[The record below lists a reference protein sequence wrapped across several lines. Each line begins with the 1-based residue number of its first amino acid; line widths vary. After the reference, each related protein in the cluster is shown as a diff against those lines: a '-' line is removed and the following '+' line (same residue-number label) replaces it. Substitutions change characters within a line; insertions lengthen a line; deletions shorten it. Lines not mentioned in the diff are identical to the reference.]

1 VSWNLLL
8 KVIVLSHIGRDIL
21 AMRVCQMKRW
31 FRSLIFVGLLCACMM
46 QRGFAE
52 LRLPRMIGDHSVLQ
66 RQVPIHI
73 WGWSSADE
81 HITVTFH
88 AQSRSAD
95 ANAYGE
101 WSVWLEPEQ
110 AGGPY
115 TLTVSGTA
123 PDSHRIS
130 VADVLIGDVWV
141 ASGQSNMEM
150 PLRGFPGSA
159 VVKNA
164 AQEIAGAQ
172 QPQIRLLR
180 IDHTFS
186 DIPVDDIADSW
197 TLCTPET
204 AAEFSA
210 VAYFFG
216 REIQQKERVP
226 IGLIDSTWGGTP
238 IESWLSLEAIGSD
251 ASLMPVF
258 AARAHFA
265 DEQGRLAA
273 VRAAEKREDAA
284 AAETHQPQPKHPWHP
299 DEGPWRPAGLY
310 NGMIAPLTPYSIK
323 GFLWYQGESNS
334 APELAPMYTKL
345 FPAMI
350 ADWRARWRQ
359 GELPFL
365 YVQISSFHPD
375 ERQEWGIIRD
385 AQRRTL
391 AVAKTAM
398 VVSLDVGTLDNVHP
412 PDKQTVG
419 ARLALAAR
427 GLVYGDGSDYS
438 GPVFR
443 QATTEPGGMRVWF
456 DHASGGLH
464 MAHADAS
471 GSFESAFEV
480 AGDDRK
486 FIPAHAVVDGE
497 TVLVTSSAVRNPRYV
512 RYAWANESKGGLY
525 NREGLP
531 ASTFTSE

>member
-1 VSWNLLL
+1 MS
-8 KVIVLSHIGRDIL
+8 
-21 AMRVCQMKRW
+21 RW
-31 FRSLIFVGLLCACMM
+31 FRSLMFAGVLCGCMVE
-46 QRGFAE
+46 RSFAE
-52 LRLPRMIGDHSVLQ
+52 LRLPRVIGDHSVLQ

-73 WGWSSADE
+73 WGWASAGE
-81 HITVTFH
+81 HVTVALH
-88 AQSRSAD
+88 AQSRSTD
-95 ANAYGE
+95 ANDYGE

-115 TLTVSGTA
+115 VLTVSGAA
-123 PDSHRIS
+123 PDSQQLS
-130 VADVLIGDVWV
+130 VTDVLIGDVWV

-172 QPQIRLLR
+172 EPQIRLLR
-180 IDHTFS
+180 IDHKVS
-186 DIPVDDIADSW
+186 DIPVDDIANSW

-238 IESWLSLEAIGSD
+238 IESWLSLDALGAD

-258 AARAHFA
+258 ASRARFA

-273 VRAAEKREDAA
+273 VLAAEKREDVAA
-284 AAETHQPQPKHPWHP
+284 VEAHQPQPKHPWHP
-299 DEGPWRPAGLY
+299 EEGPWRPAALY

-334 APELAPMYTKL
+334 TSERAPMYAKL

-350 ADWRARWRQ
+350 ADWRTRWQQ

-365 YVQISSFHPD
+365 YVQISSFHSPD
-375 ERQEWGIIRD
+375 EGWGVVRD

-398 VVSLDVGTLDNVHP
+398 AVSIDVGTVDNIHP

-427 GLVYGDGSDYS
+427 GLVYGDVSDYS

-456 DHASGGLH
+456 DNASGLH
-464 MAHADAS
+464 VDRAAHAEA
-471 GSFESAFEV
+471 SAFEI
-480 AGDDRK
+480 AGADHK
-486 FIPAHAVVDGE
+486 FVTGHAVVEGE

-512 RYAWANESKGGLY
+512 RYAWANESTGGLS
-525 NREGLP
+525 NKAGLP